1 MAIDLRE
8 FFKATDPSRTLF
20 INNSLDSKFYIDC
33 SSVRGG
39 DIIPT
44 LKKRITFFQPDEPT
58 CTLFTGH
65 IGCGKS
71 RELI

>member
-20 INNSLDSKFYIDC
+20 INNGSDSKYYIDF

-39 DIIPT
+39 DIIQT
-44 LKKRITFFQPDEPT
+44 LKKKITFFQPDEPT

-65 IGCGKS
+65 K
-71 RELI
+71 

>member
-20 INNSLDSKFYIDC
+20 INNILDSKCYIDF

-39 DIIPT
+39 DIIQT
-44 LKKRITFFQPDEPT
+44 LKKRITFFSQMNLPAPYLLDISAVGN
-58 CTLFTGH
+58 LGN
-65 IGCGKS
+65 
-71 RELI
+71 